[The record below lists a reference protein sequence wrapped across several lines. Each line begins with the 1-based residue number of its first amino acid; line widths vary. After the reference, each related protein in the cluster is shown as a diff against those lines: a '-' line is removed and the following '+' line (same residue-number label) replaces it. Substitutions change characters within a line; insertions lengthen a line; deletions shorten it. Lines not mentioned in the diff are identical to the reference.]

1 MKIDYITLLMIV
13 AFALAFVSF
22 LSRVNAQEEK
32 HPRALKIKTTK
43 TSLRERNLNSKYQKR
58 RRTKLN
64 PPVVTTSTTRFHY
77 KGRIKKKKGKVSKQ

>member
-1 MKIDYITLLMIV
+1 MIV

-43 TSLRERNLNSKYQKR
+43 TSLRERNLNSKYQI
-58 RRTKLN
+58 RRTKLK
-64 PPVVTTSTTRFHY
+64 PPASTTSGGTIGFYY
-77 KGRIKKKKGKVSKQ
+77 KGEIKKKGKVKK